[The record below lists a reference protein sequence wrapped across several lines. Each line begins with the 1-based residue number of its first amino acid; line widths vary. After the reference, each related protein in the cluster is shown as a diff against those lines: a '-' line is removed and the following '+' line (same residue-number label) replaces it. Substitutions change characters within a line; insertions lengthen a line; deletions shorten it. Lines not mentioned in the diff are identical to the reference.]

1 MSETL
6 TQNRLSILKSI
17 EDSIDQHRSDVP
29 DSNIPAGDAANA
41 IGFLL
46 EFYEN
51 VRGWEF
57 SSTKRLSERYNAS
70 LIENKLSAMSSDY

>member
-1 MSETL
+1 MSDTL
-6 TQNRLSILKSI
+6 TQNRLSILKAV
-17 EDSIDQHRSDVP
+17 EDNIDKHRSNNP
-29 DSNIPAGDAANA
+29 DSNIPSGTNDA

-70 LIENKLSAMSSDY
+70 LVENRLSAMSSDY